1 MKYEYMKEHR
11 DRYKLHSMCKVLNVS
26 RSGYYAWKSRR
37 PSNRQRENVELL
49 MNIQEIYKKRRR
61 IYGSPR
67 ITKELNDQGEG
78 CGKNRV
84 ARIMKENGIRAYV
97 RKKFRG
103 RPESRPNHP
112 ASPNLLLT
120 GKKSDRVWASDIT
133 YIYTR
138 EGWMYVSAIMDVR
151 TRKIIG
157 LSMKNR
163 LTQELTTDSLVQAV
177 KRERPGKG
185 LIHHSDR
192 GKQYGSYAY
201 KGLLNQYGIRS
212 SMNRSGNCYDNAYIE
227 SFWSTLKKELV
238 YGEKYLT
245 RRDARLSIFEYI
257 EVFYNRVRKHSA
269 LGYRSPEQFG
279 MLLNAT

>member
-1 MKYEYMKEHR
+1 MKYEFMKEHR
-11 DRYKLHSMCKVLNVS
+11 DRYRLHSMCKVLNVS

-37 PSNRQRENVELL
+37 PSNRQRENMELL
-49 MNIQEIYKKRRR
+49 ENIQEIYKKRRK

-67 ITKELNDQGEG
+67 ITKELNDQGVG

-103 RPESRPNHP
+103 RPESRSNYP

-133 YIYTR
+133 HIYTR
-138 EGWMYVSAIMDVR
+138 EGWMYVSAIMDVG

-163 LTQELTTDSLVQAV
+163 LTQELTTDALVQAV
-177 KRERPGKG
+177 KRERPEKG
-185 LIHHSDR
+185 IIHHSDR
-192 GKQYGSYAY
+192 GKQYASYAY
-201 KGLLNQYGIRS
+201 KEMLNQYGLQS
-212 SMNRSGNCYDNAYIE
+212 SMSRSGNCYDNAYIE

-269 LGYRSPEQFG
+269 LGYRSPKQYN
-279 MLLNAT
+279 MLINAT